1 MRVLSLVSV
10 VVYALLG
17 AGLPAEAGPRADPQR
32 HVRPRDE
39 TAVLFLRF
47 GMEKSARFRETVEAL
62 ERAKVIVYIDVRMDG
77 TRPVGGGL
85 NYLSEVGGVRW
96 VRAVVDS
103 GTSSFAATCQ
113 NIVQLTSILGHELH
127 HAREASEAPS
137 LASEREFERYFRTIG
152 VDDPD
157 ILDTLAARDIGAT
170 VEEEL
175 RGRAHAR
182 THEMRLRMAL
192 GAKRS
197 PVPPAGPP
205 RGDGGSHGGAQE

>member
-1 MRVLSLVSV
+1 
-10 VVYALLG
+10 
-17 AGLPAEAGPRADPQR
+17 
-32 HVRPRDE
+32 
-39 TAVLFLRF
+39 VLFLRF
-47 GMEKSARFRETVEAL
+47 GMAKSARFRETVEAL

-96 VRAVVDS
+96 LRAVVDS

-113 NIVQLTSILGHELH
+113 DIVRLTSILGHELH

-157 ILDTLAARDIGAT
+157 ILDTLAAREIGAT
-170 VEEEL
+170 VEDEL
-175 RGRAHAR
+175 RGREHR
-182 THEMRLRMAL
+182 RPILGQLRA
-192 GAKRS
+192 AVAA
-197 PVPPAGPP
+197 P
-205 RGDGGSHGGAQE
+205 